1 MSGWLMSYQGNQQRG
16 MPLTT
21 PLIETVISWGLGQ
34 VCRKVS
40 PVSRC
45 RPRRQLVEVAGREE
59 CTESKRAAILSGL
72 TMHP

>member
-40 PVSRC
+40 HVSRC
-45 RPRRQLVEVAGREE
+45 RPRRQLVEVAGE
-59 CTESKRAAILSGL
+59 KNVQRARVQ
-72 TMHP
+72 PF